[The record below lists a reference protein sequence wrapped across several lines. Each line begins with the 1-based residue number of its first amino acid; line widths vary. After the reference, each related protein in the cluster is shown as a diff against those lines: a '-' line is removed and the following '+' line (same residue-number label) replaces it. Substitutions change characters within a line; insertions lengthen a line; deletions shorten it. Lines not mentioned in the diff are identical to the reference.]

1 MAHMIPPA
9 LSDEIKSAAERR
21 IFDLLRGDPE
31 TKDWIVLH
39 SLGLSRHETKR
50 YGELDF
56 VILVPDG
63 AIVCLEVKGGRISCR
78 DGIWET
84 LNRYDEPI
92 RLKESPFQQAQS
104 GMFAL
109 RKIIEERA
117 EDGQRLAKLAF
128 GYGVVLPDTDWNGGG
143 TDHESWQIFDRS
155 FVGPI
160 SLYIKGI
167 VANNADVA
175 ARFARPTARDV
186 ARLRQFL
193 RPDFESKISP
203 IGQVERAESE
213 QLRLTEEQYQFL
225 DALEGNDRL
234 VVEGAA
240 GTGKTLLALEAARR
254 AAAQGKRVL
263 LLCYNR
269 LLGQWIAHRAASFPH
284 AERITA
290 GSFHYILQDNIE
302 RSSCAS
308 EFKAAFANA
317 WSDATAPADRN
328 RFYREDYALYA
339 LDAASEGFPQPYD
352 LLLIDEGQD
361 LVYEDALAV
370 LDHLVRG
377 GLAGGR
383 WMLFADFNRQAIFA
397 EGQSAHEMRAAL
409 SERSHFFSTFRLT
422 RNCRNTRRIGRETA
436 LMSGFEQMP
445 FSLHTQEG
453 ASVDYRFWNNNR
465 KQRKVIGDLI
475 GGLLDEGFAASDI
488 VLLSPS
494 RLQNSC
500 LSEPVEELQRRGIS
514 IQLLDHDNL
523 LATPLN
529 TVMFATLHAFKG
541 LERRAVI
548 VIGVDKLN
556 DESFRA
562 GLYVAMSR
570 PTARLFVLLAEE
582 VHENYNE
589 LVQLRQQWQSES

>member
-1 MAHMIPPA
+1 MGAFSFTSLAIKNPMAHMIPPA

-56 VILVPDG
+56 VILVPEG
-63 AIVCLEVKGGRISCR
+63 AIVCLEIKGGRISCR

-84 LNRYDEPI
+84 LNRYDKPI

-117 EDGQRLAKLAF
+117 EDGKRLANLAF

-186 ARLRQFL
+186 AQLRQFL

-269 LLGQWIAHRAASFPH
+269 LLGQWIAHSAASFPH

-290 GSFHYILQDNIE
+290 GSFHYIL
-302 RSSCAS
+302 
-308 EFKAAFANA
+308 
-317 WSDATAPADRN
+317 
-328 RFYREDYALYA
+328 
-339 LDAASEGFPQPYD
+339 
-352 LLLIDEGQD
+352 
-361 LVYEDALAV
+361 
-370 LDHLVRG
+370 
-377 GLAGGR
+377 
-383 WMLFADFNRQAIFA
+383 
-397 EGQSAHEMRAAL
+397 
-409 SERSHFFSTFRLT
+409 
-422 RNCRNTRRIGRETA
+422 
-436 LMSGFEQMP
+436 
-445 FSLHTQEG
+445 
-453 ASVDYRFWNNNR
+453 
-465 KQRKVIGDLI
+465 
-475 GGLLDEGFAASDI
+475 
-488 VLLSPS
+488 
-494 RLQNSC
+494 
-500 LSEPVEELQRRGIS
+500 
-514 IQLLDHDNL
+514 
-523 LATPLN
+523 
-529 TVMFATLHAFKG
+529 
-541 LERRAVI
+541 
-548 VIGVDKLN
+548 
-556 DESFRA
+556 
-562 GLYVAMSR
+562 
-570 PTARLFVLLAEE
+570 
-582 VHENYNE
+582 
-589 LVQLRQQWQSES
+589 